1 MQPVRDYLPLYQF
14 NQIDMT
20 GPTQTNHPLNAAK
33 DPTIRALLEYAPKGK
48 NLLVNAS
55 WEYWVNNNGNRNSES
70 TPVPSHH
77 KI

>member
-1 MQPVRDYLPLYQF
+1 MQPVRDYLLLYQF

-55 WEYWVNNNGNRNSES
+55 WE
-70 TPVPSHH
+70 
-77 KI
+77 

>member
-48 NLLVNAS
+48 DLLVNS
-55 WEYWVNNNGNRNSES
+55 WKSEF
-70 TPVPSHH
+70 
-77 KI
+77 